1 MDNLLKPELS
11 ILQKGERHKVMRVTG
26 AANAQMP
33 LHYSTKE
40 AVIHVEQG
48 EALLTMGSILV
59 ELKPGSCQVIP
70 ARQPH
75 TLLITKDFQAVV
87 IMEIDSEIKFTHIN

>member
-1 MDNLLKPELS
+1 MDTIMKPEMIL
-11 ILQKGERHKVMRVTG
+11 LQKGERHKVMRVMG

-40 AVIHVEQG
+40 AVIHVEHG
-48 EALLTMGSILV
+48 EALLTMGDVII
-59 ELKPGSCQVIP
+59 ELRPGSCQVIP

-87 IMEIDSEIKFTHIN
+87 IMEIDSEIKFTHTN